1 MERLENINENFE
13 VHYSDGIRGMK
24 KFKSERDART
34 FMSDTIENKKGL
46 QEIAIYKAG
55 SGFHSTADT
64 KAVISFWGEGSY
76 LDNVSKKDS
85 KLAAK
90 KLEESLTERHITV
103 KRKYTENYPAKTV
116 GKAAKIRNKVL
127 EAIKDGKLTKE
138 EFDSVL
144 REMTTDSTRWV
155 RRNATYLNI
164 SEDGITLT
172 KTGKRILNELT
183 PVTSTSD
190 VNEKASPFK
199 IANANA
205 EEIFGEF
212 GIATLSFDQIERV
225 IDIKKANKLSKR
237 YGEDS
242 FMALPEFEMEELL
255 NKNPKLVLE
264 NKNKNMKTQFI
275 YESFNLFIESLVDLD
290 QLKESVVNE
299 AKFKK
304 GQYIKSKADSNDF
317 DGDVY
322 DKTNDI
328 DGSEILKNS
337 SFEIYEIGKDEVVL
351 WSDADEVEY
360 SIDPD
365 DLKKHFVKESVVNEA
380 FSSQRLAE
388 LFMGTNGKLDKN
400 LAKAFYGSTKV
411 AMDKVQDEDIISTDP
426 QTAYKAKQ
434 SNTIIFYISDNE
446 KENPHAPYDAY
457 QSDKVIPGGGYLL
470 AVTSGGNKFYDQ
482 VWSDR
487 SRYTAR
493 KNNDRNLKMV
503 DNNPS
508 DSIGIS
514 KKYKG
519 WDATGLYNVK
529 RIAEVA
535 DRAIVI
541 NLDLLQQKYS
551 TTNKR
556 DARQAAKSGALAFKS
571 SKDFKSENEARY
583 KSILA
588 TKASKLPLDS
598 MVSDAI
604 DALTKQIQDGLK
616 SGEKT
621 QYGEI
626 LIGKNKKGNG
636 VKLKDASNHM
646 SSILDDYSRYCD
658 YVKQEEESE
667 KRFGSSESWYQREVK
682 QYAKSIKDR
691 INQIETFEYAW

>member
-299 AKFKK
+299 A
-304 GQYIKSKADSNDF
+304 
-317 DGDVY
+317 
-322 DKTNDI
+322 
-328 DGSEILKNS
+328 
-337 SFEIYEIGKDEVVL
+337 
-351 WSDADEVEY
+351 
-360 SIDPD
+360 
-365 DLKKHFVKESVVNEA
+365 

-446 KENPHAPYDAY
+446 KENPHAPSDAY

-691 INQIETFEYAW
+691 INKIETFEYAW